1 MITSKLTSKAQTTIP
16 ARCGQRPM
24 KRGRTVTASRAIA
37 DLTKGDRGQSR
48 TVRDLREWVSEAD
61 RQSYAVIF
69 EPWDIV
75 RVPFP
80 YTDRPV
86 RQRRPA
92 LVVAAGDLQT
102 AHGLLWLA
110 MITSAAHRG
119 WPGDVVVSDLSSAGL
134 PAPSIVRP
142 AKIATIDARDAG
154 RLGTLPRDDRAAVRS
169 YLRQQLSG
177 LG

>member
-1 MITSKLTSKAQTTIP
+1 MAN
-16 ARCGQRPM
+16 
-24 KRGRTVTASRAIA
+24 
-37 DLTKGDRGQSR
+37 
-48 TVRDLREWVSEAD
+48 
-61 RQSYAVIF
+61 F

-92 LVVAAGDLQT
+92 LVIAAGELQT

-110 MITSAAHRG
+110 MITSEVHRG
-119 WPGDVVVSDLSSAGL
+119 WPGDVVISDLGSAGL

-142 AKIATIDARDAG
+142 AKIATIDASDAG
-154 RLGTLPRDDRAAVRS
+154 RLGILPPTDREAVRI
-169 YLRQQLSG
+169 YLRQRLSA